1 MKDIGVLVLLMI
13 LLCSSCI
20 AMGSLLSKKM
30 AKGHRIQAQSL
41 PDRALELLSG
51 LCHGMGAS
59 PDFYRYKKKY
69 YAVFHNGEVWF
80 DEEGELIKAKYYF
93 TQLPELIRRRVP
105 DGILNTVARNFPETY
120 VSGFERTDDGYTL
133 FVFGKTDGELFF
145 DGEGNLRLADDAAV
159 TGDCQIS
166 YQRLPE
172 HAIGY

>member
-1 MKDIGVLVLLMI
+1 MI
-13 LLCSSCI
+13 LLCSSC
-20 AMGSLLSKKM
+20 MVTGSLLYKKM
-30 AKGHRIQAQSL
+30 AKGHRIQEQAL
-41 PDRALELLSG
+41 PNRALELLSG
-51 LCHGMGAS
+51 LCHGMGAV
-59 PDFYRYKKKY
+59 PDFYRYRKNY

-93 TQLPELIRRRVP
+93 TQLPELIRQRMP
-105 DGILNTVARNFPETY
+105 ESILNTVARNFPATY

-145 DGEGNLRLADDAAV
+145 DGEGNLLSVADDATQTV
-159 TGDCQIS
+159 DCQIS